1 MLVYSNFLK
10 SLSVLSFA
18 CAKES
23 TKEKHRRIEV
33 INHPPQNSFYDSA
46 LESCCNGGLLRC
58 HRRINRNF
66 PGAVIRFQRIK
77 ALMYTSSKLRF
88 KTCSLSCPEIG
99 LQICKL

>member
-1 MLVYSNFLK
+1 MLVFSYTLK

-46 LESCCNGGLLRC
+46 LESCRNGGL
-58 HRRINRNF
+58 
-66 PGAVIRFQRIK
+66 
-77 ALMYTSSKLRF
+77 S
-88 KTCSLSCPEIG
+88 
-99 LQICKL
+99 